1 MLKKKTSVQTVH
13 LLSSKISLNQHLFR
27 IKEELTMKKTI
38 LLIIAIACFSN
49 IAFTQSQKAYKK
61 KADEALAAKNYS
73 AAFSQ
78 YHFLVNEAGRS
89 NVENNFGAAESARQA
104 KVYYL
109 AETYYR
115 KVVADEDGTKA
126 HPLSEFW
133 LADVLKRQGKY
144 LESRNRFQSF
154 LDNGGSANA
163 EYADRAG
170 KEMNDCDFAMN
181 EKPLFDE
188 ERIEHLD
195 EPINSV
201 VLDFAP
207 VKSGDVLYFSSM
219 REDYEYSKNN
229 ESGSEWVRQ
238 VDDWRGKGAKSGFT
252 QIYTKNEKSGKV
264 ELFNEFNEG
273 NLHTAHVAFA
283 KNNARIYYT
292 LCENVNATDINC
304 KIYYRNLEG
313 KNKWGKKIDAGINV
327 KDYTTTQPNV
337 GRVGDKD
344 VLFFASDRT
353 GSKGGLD
360 IWCSFIED
368 DACSTP
374 VNLSEQFGGN
384 DLNTS
389 KDDMSPFWDEKS
401 QTLYFSSE
409 GHKNMGSH
417 DIYKVKFN
425 EGSCGTIEHLG
436 APINSSYDDTYYT
449 LSDDRK
455 HAYFT
460 SNRPGG
466 LCGSSSDDSLC
477 ICYDIYKMATPRVK
491 LEVYTFNAIT
501 KEPIYGANVKLAN
514 LSNLIEDDKTDDAG
528 NFYEWYDSPLGFD
541 FEYGVVGTKPEYKAD
556 VGDFSTAF
564 EVRKDTVIRV
574 DLYLMPSVDLTTYV
588 YDKITGLPLEG
599 ATVELHEVENKR
611 SIKKV
616 NVHPK
621 MPTENDQS
629 DYFDSL
635 NFKKTYMVLGRKPPY
650 YSSDTSY
657 VTVEG
662 TDLTTVGL
670 STPTNLKA
678 ELRLCKDLEVI
689 PFSVYFDNDFPDPDC
704 ENTTTDL
711 TYAQT
716 YFDYLKRRS
725 YYVDAFSPS
734 SQGYNEMNGFFE
746 NDVIGGYEKL
756 ERFAE
761 DLYDYFKGYS
771 GGRKASAIITIQGHA
786 SLRSNPRYNLALTK
800 RRVSSLEN
808 YLANWS
814 KGNKSLKDYS
824 IKMEIQ
830 GGAFGDTEACIGCY
844 EKPAIKDVKA
854 SRDRRVDIKRVQVF
868 SDCEGTIEI
877 KPNPVKT
884 Y

>member
-1 MLKKKTSVQTVH
+1 
-13 LLSSKISLNQHLFR
+13 
-27 IKEELTMKKTI
+27 MKKII
-38 LLIIAIACFSN
+38 LLILAVACFSTT
-49 IAFTQSQKAYKK
+49 AFTQSQKAYKK

-73 AAFSQ
+73 AAFHQ
-78 YHFLVNEAGRS
+78 YNFLSTKAGRS

-109 AETYYR
+109 AETYYL
-115 KVVADEDGTKA
+115 KVLADENGTKA

-144 LESRNRFQSF
+144 LEARNRFQSF

-163 EYADRAG
+163 DYAQRAR
-170 KEMNDCDFAMN
+170 KEMDDCNFAMN
-181 EKPLFDE
+181 EKPLFE
-188 ERIEHLD
+188 EDRIEHLN
-195 EPINSV
+195 EPVNSV

-207 VKSGDVLYFSSM
+207 IKNDDVLYFSSM
-219 REDYEYSKNN
+219 REDYEYSKM
-229 ESGSEWVRQ
+229 EETGSEWVKQ

-252 QIYTKNEKSGKV
+252 QIYTKNEKTGKV

-283 KNNARIYYT
+283 NNNSRIYYT
-292 LCENVNATDINC
+292 LCENVNAADINC

-313 KNKWGKKIDAGINV
+313 TNKWGNKIDAGINV
-327 KDYTTTQPNV
+327 KDYTTTQPNI

-344 VLFFASDRT
+344 VLFFASDRIGT
-353 GSKGGLD
+353 KGGLD

-409 GHKNMGSH
+409 GHTNMGSH
-417 DIYKVKFN
+417 DIYKVKFSN
-425 EGSCGTIEHLG
+425 GSCGKIEHLG

-466 LCGSSSDDSLC
+466 LCDSNTDDSLC
-477 ICYDIYKMATPRVK
+477 ICYDIYKLPTPRVK

-501 KEPIYGANVKLAN
+501 KEPIFGANVNLAN
-514 LSNLIEDDKTDDAG
+514 LSNLVEDNKTDDAG
-528 NFYEWYDSPLGFD
+528 NFYEWYDSPLGFN

-556 VGDFSTAF
+556 VGDFSTVF
-564 EVRKDTVIRV
+564 DIQKDTVIRI

-588 YDKITGLPLEG
+588 YDKVTGLPLTG
-599 ATVELHEVENKR
+599 ATVELHEIENKR
-611 SIKKV
+611 SINKKNTHPV
-616 NVHPK
+616 PNVAA
-621 MPTENDQS
+621 EIDQS
-629 DYFDSL
+629 NYFDSL
-635 NFKKTYMVLGRKPPY
+635 DFKKTYMVLGRKPPY

-657 VTVEG
+657 VTVEK
-662 TDLTTVGL
+662 TELTTVGL

-678 ELRLCKDLEVI
+678 ELRLCKDLEII
-689 PFSVYFDNDFPDPDC
+689 PFSVYFDNDYPDPDC
-704 ENTTTDL
+704 ENVTTDL

-716 YFDYLKRRS
+716 YVDYLKRRS
-725 YYVDAFSPS
+725 YYVEAFNPYSE
-734 SQGYNEMNGFFE
+734 GYNEMNNFFD

-761 DLYDYFKGYS
+761 DLYDYFKSLNDYN
-771 GGRKASAIITIQGHA
+771 ASATISIQGHA
-786 SLRSNPRYNLALTK
+786 SLRSNPKYNLALTK

-808 YLANWS
+808 YLNNWS
-814 KGNKSLKDYS
+814 KGTKSLKAYS
-824 IKMEIQ
+824 IKMEFV
-830 GGAFGDTEACIGCY
+830 GAAYGDTEACIGCY
-844 EKPAIKDVKA
+844 DKPAIKDVKA

-868 SDCEGTIEI
+868 SDCGDKLEI
-877 KPNPVKT
+877 KPSTGRT